1 MLDITLLG
9 TGGMM
14 PLPRR
19 WVTSLLVRYNG
30 ASLLVDCG
38 EGTQIALREKGW
50 SFKPVN
56 TILLTHFHA
65 DHIAGL
71 PGFFLTMGNSDRT
84 EPVTVIGP
92 RGLSRIMTA
101 VRTIAPELPFEVNFI
116 EIDGNEQTFLIDG
129 MEITAF
135 RVQHNIVCYAYEISV
150 RRKGR
155 FDAARAKAQEIPLRF
170 WNPLQKGETIE
181 DGERIY
187 TPEMVLGEERKG
199 LKVVYAT
206 DTRPVPAITEHALNA
221 DLLVCEGMY
230 GEPGMDRKAREHRHM
245 TMQEAAQI
253 GKDAQ
258 PVNMWLTH
266 YSPSLV
272 RPDQYMS
279 SVHAIYP
286 NVIAAKDGQ
295 EITLKFEDE

>member
-30 ASLLVDCG
+30 ASLLIDCG

-92 RGLSRIMTA
+92 RGLARVMGA

-116 EIDGNEQTFLIDG
+116 EIDGNEQTFEIDG

-135 RVQHNIVCYAYEISV
+135 RVQHNIVCYAYEIAV
-150 RRKGR
+150 KRKGR

-181 DGERIY
+181 DDGRIY
-187 TPEMVLGEERKG
+187 TPEMVLGAERKG

-206 DTRPVPAITEHALNA
+206 DTRPVPAIAEHAADA

-230 GEPGMDRKAREHRHM
+230 GEPGMDRKAREHKHM
-245 TMQEAAQI
+245 TMQEAAEI
-253 GKDAQ
+253 GRESRPA
-258 PVNMWLTH
+258 NMWLTH

-272 RPDQYMS
+272 RPDQFMNT
-279 SVHAIYP
+279 VHAIYP
-286 NVIAAKDGQ
+286 NVIAARDGQ

>member
-116 EIDGNEQTFLIDG
+116 EIEGNEQTFLIDG

-170 WNPLQKGETIE
+170 WNPLQRGETIE
-181 DGERIY
+181 DGARIY

-199 LKVVYAT
+199 LKVIYAT

-230 GEPGMDRKAREHRHM
+230 GEPGMDKKAREHRHM

>member
-30 ASLLVDCG
+30 ASLLIDCG

-101 VRTIAPELPFEVNFI
+101 VRTIAPELPFEVNYI
-116 EIDGNEQTFLIDG
+116 EVEGNEQTFQIDG
-129 MEITAF
+129 LEITAF
-135 RVQHNIVCYAYEISV
+135 RVQHNIVCYAYEIAV
-150 RRKGR
+150 KRKGK
-155 FDAARAKAQEIPLRF
+155 FDAVRAKAQEIPLRF
-170 WNPLQKGETIE
+170 WNPLQRGETIE
-181 DGERIY
+181 DGGRIY

-221 DLLVCEGMY
+221 DLLICEGMY
-230 GEPGMDRKAREHRHM
+230 GEPGMDKKAREHKHM

-253 GKDAQ
+253 GKTAQ
-258 PVNMWLTH
+258 PANMWLTH

-272 RPDQYMS
+272 RPDQFMS

-286 NVIAAKDGQ
+286 NIVAAKDGQ
-295 EITLKFEDE
+295 EITLKFEEE

>member
-230 GEPGMDRKAREHRHM
+230 GEPGMDKKAREHRHM

>member
-230 GEPGMDRKAREHRHM
+230 GEPGMDKKAREHRHM

-272 RPDQYMS
+272 HRSEGRTGDN
-279 SVHAIYP
+279 A
-286 NVIAAKDGQ
+286 
-295 EITLKFEDE
+295 EI

>member
-155 FDAARAKAQEIPLRF
+155 FDAVRAKAQEIPLRF
-170 WNPLQKGETIE
+170 WNPLQRGETIE
-181 DGERIY
+181 DGGRIY

-206 DTRPVPAITEHALNA
+206 DTRPVPAIAEHAENA

-230 GEPGMDRKAREHRHM
+230 GEPGMDKKAREHRHM

-253 GKDAQ
+253 GKTAH
-258 PVNMWLTH
+258 PANMWLTH

-272 RPDQYMS
+272 RPDQFMD

-286 NVIAAKDGQ
+286 NVVAAKDGQ

>member
-135 RVQHNIVCYAYEISV
+135 RVQHNIVCYASEISV

-230 GEPGMDRKAREHRHM
+230 GEPGMDKKAREHRHM

>member
-30 ASLLVDCG
+30 ASLLIDCG

-170 WNPLQKGETIE
+170 WNPLQRGETIE
-181 DGERIY
+181 DGARIY

-230 GEPGMDRKAREHRHM
+230 GEPGMDKKAREHRHM

>member
-30 ASLLVDCG
+30 ASLLIDCG

-92 RGLSRIMTA
+92 RGLSRIMAA

-116 EIDGNEQTFLIDG
+116 EIDGNEQSFSIDG
-129 MEITAF
+129 MEISAF

-170 WNPLQKGETIE
+170 WNPLQRGETIE
-181 DGERIY
+181 DGGRIY

-206 DTRPVPAITEHALNA
+206 DTRPVPAIAEHAENA

-230 GEPGMDRKAREHRHM
+230 GEPGMDKKAREHRHM

-253 GKDAQ
+253 GKTAH
-258 PVNMWLTH
+258 PANMWLTH

-272 RPDQYMS
+272 RPDQFMD

-286 NVIAAKDGQ
+286 NVVAAKDGQ

>member
-230 GEPGMDRKAREHRHM
+230 GEPGMDKKAREHRHM

-286 NVIAAKDGQ
+286 NIIAAKDGQ

>member
-30 ASLLVDCG
+30 ASLLIDCG

-71 PGFFLTMGNSDRT
+71 PGFLLTMGNSDRT

-92 RGLSRIMTA
+92 RGLSRIMPA

-116 EIDGNEQTFLIDG
+116 EIEGNEQTFLIDG